1 MRNVTYIELSWH
13 TLWKVC
19 IFSAIIAVLYLSK
32 DAIGVLFASV
42 VISLGLDPIVSFL
55 ESKKVPRIIGTLI
68 LFITVFLAVAIGVYF
83 IIPIIAVETSSFLEH
98 FHEFMSSTF
107 GFGFPDNIVDA
118 LTFSKDKIFSY
129 FSLAGMSVAETISKF
144 SITMAFV
151 AATIIMTFYLSVE
164 KDGTERLLKVVLP
177 ESYESPVLKV
187 FGRFKTKIRRWMA
200 AQASLSAVVGLLVWL
215 GLWAIGVRY
224 AFVIG
229 MLAAVLE
236 IVPVIGPVMV
246 GVVAFL
252 VAVSDSMMLGVYSVA
267 FFFGVQQ
274 LENHILLPLIM
285 GKGMKVNPVVVLMAL
300 LAGGKIAG
308 FVGIL
313 LAVPIAVIIQEIF
326 GYIAEKKNERTR
338 PN

>member
-1 MRNVTYIELSWH
+1 
-13 TLWKVC
+13 
-19 IFSAIIAVLYLSK
+19 
-32 DAIGVLFASV
+32 
-42 VISLGLDPIVSFL
+42 
-55 ESKKVPRIIGTLI
+55 
-68 LFITVFLAVAIGVYF
+68 
-83 IIPIIAVETSSFLEH
+83 
-98 FHEFMSSTF
+98 
-107 GFGFPDNIVDA
+107 
-118 LTFSKDKIFSY
+118 
-129 FSLAGMSVAETISKF
+129 
-144 SITMAFV
+144 
-151 AATIIMTFYLSVE
+151 
-164 KDGTERLLKVVLP
+164 
-177 ESYESPVLKV
+177 
-187 FGRFKTKIRRWMA
+187 MA

-285 GKGMKVNPVVVLMAL
+285 GKGMKVHPVVVLMAL